1 MGPWKVVAVKGP
13 LTLELSVGSTRRVVH
28 VIRVRPLIT
37 GEVDRFASSGSW
49 TPPPFTY
56 HDDTVESRTPQ
67 VNVPAQ
73 DSQDN
78 RTNPPQPHHTVTR
91 SGRIV
96 RPPDYYGIDG
106 NR

>member
-1 MGPWKVVAVKGP
+1 M
-13 LTLELSVGSTRRVVH
+13 
-28 VIRVRPLIT
+28 
-37 GEVDRFASSGSW
+37 GSW

-56 HDDTVESRTPQ
+56 HDNTVESRTSQ

-96 RPPDYYGIDG
+96 RPPDYYGMMETVKLNFPAHAITC
-106 NR
+106 NALTRALK